1 MSCHFQSNFVEL
13 FVRVVI
19 GKAQISIEKLP
30 KVKGMLPS
38 KTFDMLQCFNFVKKI
53 PTKYNIDIECERNNI
68 I

>member
-1 MSCHFQSNFVEL
+1 M
-13 FVRVVI
+13 RVVI